1 LIILYNL
8 IEDIL
13 DTSDNIEETNDPA
26 FGSSP
31 TIVDESQNNFLS
43 EVEENKE
50 KSTLKNSY
58 KVLARKYRPQNFEDL
73 MGQEIMVQTLK
84 NAFKTNRIA
93 HAYILTGV
101 RGIGKTTTARL
112 LARSLNYETET
123 INEPNIEMSELGRH
137 CLEIMES
144 RHIDVIE
151 MDAASRTGIADIRE
165 IIDSV
170 NYSPSS
176 ARYKIYIIDEV
187 HMLSKAAFN
196 GLLKTLEEPPSHV
209 KFIFATT
216 EVQKI
221 PLTILSRC
229 QRFDLKRFDHDM
241 IKSLL
246 NNVCEKEMVS
256 VEDPIIDLIAK
267 ASGGSARDSL
277 SLLDQAMALSNDG
290 NISEEKIRQML
301 GLSDQSRIIDLYEF
315 ISNAEVEKAL
325 LEAKNQADIGI
336 DPVNLI
342 ESLGDL
348 IHELTRLKV
357 TESNDD
363 NLSLGPEGLNR
374 IKALKDKTTVKHLS
388 RYWQMILKASS
399 EIKNFSNPLAALEMA
414 IIRMAYISDLP
425 TPDEIIKKIEGND
438 LKLTEKKSPNSELK
452 NSVKAIPTVSVKS
465 VQQEKIIE
473 ETSDTDPKSFEDIIE
488 LVRLKKNI
496 RLQYDLENNVSL
508 VSFEKG
514 KIELNILNSD
524 EKILFTLSSK
534 LQEWTK
540 EKWLVVSSSS
550 EGQKTIKEVRDDDE
564 FETRSLIKEHPI
576 YTKASMEFDNVDI
589 ISIEEVSKLSLVN
602 DKINDKDDKVENK

>member
-1 LIILYNL
+1 M
-8 IEDIL
+8 
-13 DTSDNIEETNDPA
+13 DTSDNMEETNDSVL
-26 FGSSP
+26 GSSP
-31 TIVDESQNNFLS
+31 TMVDESQNNFLS
-43 EVEENKE
+43 EVEENSE
-50 KSTLKNSY
+50 KSSSKNSY

-123 INEPNIEMSELGRH
+123 INEPNIEMSGLGKH
-137 CLEIMES
+137 CQEIMES

-196 GLLKTLEEPPSHV
+196 GLLKTLEEPPPHV

-241 IKSLL
+241 IKSLI

-256 VEDPIIDLIAK
+256 IEDQIIDLIAK

-277 SLLDQAMALSNDG
+277 SLLDQAIALSNDG

-301 GLSDQSRIIDLYEF
+301 GLSDQNRIIDLYEF

-325 LEAKNQADIGI
+325 LEAKDQADTGI

-374 IKALKDKTTVKHLS
+374 IKSLKDKTTVKHLS

-425 TPDEIIKKIEGND
+425 TPDEIIKKIEGNSAE
-438 LKLTEKKSPNSELK
+438 LSEKKSPNSELN
-452 NSVKAIPTVSVKS
+452 NSAKSIPTVSVKS

-473 ETSDTDPKSFEDIIE
+473 ESSDADPKSFEDIIE
-488 LVRLKKNI
+488 LVRLNKNI

-524 EKILFTLSSK
+524 EKILFTLSNK

-589 ISIEEVSKLSLVN
+589 ISIEEVPKLSLVD
-602 DKINDKDDKVENK
+602 DKINDIDDKVEDK

>member
-1 LIILYNL
+1 
-8 IEDIL
+8 L
-13 DTSDNIEETNDPA
+13 DTSDNIEETNDTVLD
-26 FGSSP
+26 SSP
-31 TIVDESQNNFLS
+31 TMTDENQDNFLS

-50 KSTLKNSY
+50 KSSYKNSY

-123 INEPNIEMSELGRH
+123 INEPNIDMLELGKH

-196 GLLKTLEEPPSHV
+196 GLLKTLEEPPPHV

-241 IKSLL
+241 IKLL
-246 NNVCEKEMVS
+246 INKVCEKEMVS
-256 VEDPIIDLIAK
+256 IEDPIIDLIAK

-277 SLLDQAMALSNDG
+277 SLLDQAMALSNDDY
-290 NISEEKIRQML
+290 ISEEKIRQML

-315 ISNAEVEKAL
+315 ISNTEIEKAL
-325 LEAKNQADIGI
+325 LEVKDQVDIGI

-357 TESNDD
+357 TDSKDD
-363 NLSLGPEGLNR
+363 NLSLGPEGFNR
-374 IKALKDKTTVKHLS
+374 IKLLKDKTSVKHLS

-399 EIKNFSNPLAALEMA
+399 EIKNFSKPLAALEMA
-414 IIRMAYISDLP
+414 IIRMSYISDLP
-425 TPDEIIKKIEGND
+425 TPDEIIKKIEEGNAESS
-438 LKLTEKKSPNSELK
+438 EKKSPNSEIN
-452 NSVKAIPTVSVKS
+452 NSIKIIPTVSVKP

-473 ETSDTDPKSFEDIIE
+473 ENNQVDPKSFEDIIE
-488 LVRLKKNI
+488 LVRLNKNI

-514 KIELNILNSD
+514 KIELNILNND
-524 EKILFTLSSK
+524 EKILFTLSNK
-534 LQEWTK
+534 LQEWTN
-540 EKWLVVSSSS
+540 EKWLIVSSSAK
-550 EGQKTIKEVRDDDE
+550 GQKTIKEVRDDDK
-564 FETRSLIKEHPI
+564 FELQSLIKEHPI
-576 YTKASMEFDNVDI
+576 YTKAKMEFDTVDI
-589 ISIEEVSKLSLVN
+589 TSIEEVPKLSLVSNENN
-602 DKINDKDDKVENK
+602 DKEDKVEDK

>member
-1 LIILYNL
+1 M
-8 IEDIL
+8 
-13 DTSDNIEETNDPA
+13 DTSDNMDKTNDLPLD
-26 FGSSP
+26 SSP
-31 TIVDESQNNFLS
+31 TMVDENQNNFFS
-43 EVEENKE
+43 EVEENRE
-50 KSTLKNSY
+50 KSFFKNSY

-123 INEPNIEMSELGRH
+123 VNEPNIDMPEIGKH
-137 CLEIMES
+137 CQEIMES

-241 IKSLL
+241 IKLL
-246 NNVCEKEMVS
+246 INNVCEKEMIS
-256 VEDPIIDLIAK
+256 IEDPIIDLIAK

>member
-1 LIILYNL
+1 MV
-8 IEDIL
+8 
-13 DTSDNIEETNDPA
+13 TSDNIEETND
-26 FGSSP
+26 SSMDTTP
-31 TIVDESQNNFLS
+31 TMSDENQDDFLS
-43 EVEENKE
+43 ETKKGDE
-50 KSTLKNSY
+50 KSSFKNSY

-112 LARSLNYETET
+112 LARSLNYETDL
-123 INEPNIEMSELGRH
+123 INEPNIEMSEIGKH
-137 CLEIMES
+137 CEEIMES

-196 GLLKTLEEPPSHV
+196 GLLKTLEEPPAHV

-229 QRFDLKRFDHDM
+229 QRFDLRRFDNDM
-241 IKSLL
+241 IRSLI
-246 NNVCEKEMVS
+246 NKVCEKEMVS
-256 VEDPIIDLIAK
+256 IDDPIIDLIAR

-277 SLLDQAMALSNDG
+277 SLLDQAMALSTDG

-301 GLSDQSRIIDLYEF
+301 GMSDQSRVIDLYEY
-315 ISNAEVEKAL
+315 ISTTEIEKAL
-325 LEAKNQADIGI
+325 FEVKDQVDIGT

-357 TESNDD
+357 TNSEDD
-363 NLSLGPEGLNR
+363 NLSLGPDGFKR
-374 IKALKDKTTVKHLS
+374 IKALKEKVSVKHLS

-399 EIKNFSNPLAALEMA
+399 EIKNFSKPLSALEMA
-414 IIRMAYISDLP
+414 IIRMSYISDLP
-425 TPDEIIKKIEGND
+425 TPDEIIKKIEEDN
-438 LKLTEKKSPNSELK
+438 LSLTEKKIPNSEIAHSSSNL
-452 NSVKAIPTVSVKS
+452 STKS
-465 VQQEKIIE
+465 IKHIRQEKIEE
-473 ETSDTDPKSFEDIIE
+473 ETNDANPQSFEDIIE
-488 LVRLKKNI
+488 LARLKKNI

-514 KIELNILNSD
+514 KIELNVLDNN
-524 EKILFTLSSK
+524 EKILSTLSNK
-534 LQEWTK
+534 LQEWTSQ
-540 EKWLVVSSSS
+540 KWIVINSSSQ
-550 EGQKTIKEVRDDDE
+550 GQKTIKEKRDDSE
-564 FETRSLIKEHPI
+564 LELQSLIKEHPI
-576 YTKASMEFDNVDI
+576 YKKAEMEFDKVEI
-589 ISIEEVSKLSLVN
+589 TSIEEVKKLSIVSDKNN
-602 DKINDKDDKVENK
+602 DKVKDK

>member
-1 LIILYNL
+1 M
-8 IEDIL
+8 

-438 LKLTEKKSPNSELK
+438 VKLTEKKSPNSELK

>member
-1 LIILYNL
+1 M
-8 IEDIL
+8 
-13 DTSDNIEETNDPA
+13 DTSDNIGENNDSVLE
-26 FGSSP
+26 SSP
-31 TIVDESQNNFLS
+31 TMADENQNNFLS
-43 EVEENKE
+43 EVEENSE
-50 KSTLKNSY
+50 KYSSKNSY
-58 KVLARKYRPQNFEDL
+58 KVLARKYRPQNFKDL
-73 MGQEIMVQTLK
+73 MGQEIMVQTLE

-123 INEPNIEMSELGRH
+123 INEPNIDMPELGRH

-241 IKSLL
+241 IRLL
-246 NNVCEKEMVS
+246 INKVCEKEMVS
-256 VEDPIIDLIAK
+256 IEGPIIDLIAK

-277 SLLDQAMALSNDG
+277 SLLDQAIALSNDD

-315 ISNAEVEKAL
+315 ISNTEIEKAL
-325 LEAKNQADIGI
+325 LEVKDQVDIGI

-357 TESNDD
+357 TDSKDD
-363 NLSLGPEGLNR
+363 NLSLGPDGFNR
-374 IKALKDKTTVKHLS
+374 IKLLKDKTNVKNLS

-399 EIKNFSNPLAALEMA
+399 EIKNFSKPLAALEMA
-414 IIRMAYISDLP
+414 IIRMSYISDLP
-425 TPDEIIKKIEGND
+425 TPDEIIKKIEEGNAESS
-438 LKLTEKKSPNSELK
+438 EKKSPNSEIN
-452 NSVKAIPTVSVKS
+452 NSIKIIPTVSVKP

-473 ETSDTDPKSFEDIIE
+473 ENNETDPKSFEDIIE
-488 LVRLKKNI
+488 LVRLNKNI

-514 KIELNILNSD
+514 KIELNILNND
-524 EKILFTLSSK
+524 EKILFTLSNK
-534 LQEWTK
+534 LQEWTN
-540 EKWLVVSSSS
+540 EKWLIVSSSAQ
-550 EGQKTIKEVRDDDE
+550 GQKTIKEVRDDDK
-564 FETRSLIKEHPI
+564 FELQSLIKEHPI
-576 YTKASMEFDNVDI
+576 YTKAKMEFDTVDI
-589 ISIEEVSKLSLVN
+589 TSIEEVPKLSLVSNENN
-602 DKINDKDDKVENK
+602 DKEDKVEDK

>member
-1 LIILYNL
+1 M
-8 IEDIL
+8 
-13 DTSDNIEETNDPA
+13 DTSDNIEETNDTVLD
-26 FGSSP
+26 SSP
-31 TIVDESQNNFLS
+31 TMADENQDNFLS

-50 KSTLKNSY
+50 KSSSKNSY

-112 LARSLNYETET
+112 LARSLNYETEA
-123 INEPNIEMSELGRH
+123 INKPNIDMSELGKH

-241 IKSLL
+241 IKLL
-246 NNVCEKEMVS
+246 INKVCKKEMVS
-256 VEDPIIDLIAK
+256 IEDPIIDLIAK

-315 ISNAEVEKAL
+315 ISNTEIEKAL
-325 LEAKNQADIGI
+325 LEVKDQVDIGI

-357 TESNDD
+357 TDSNDD
-363 NLSLGPEGLNR
+363 NLSLGPEGFSR
-374 IKALKDKTTVKHLS
+374 IKSLKDKISVKHLS

-399 EIKNFSNPLAALEMA
+399 EIKNFSKSLAALEMA
-414 IIRMAYISDLP
+414 IIRMSYISDLP
-425 TPDEIIKKIEGND
+425 TPDEIIKKIEEN
-438 LKLTEKKSPNSELK
+438 KTESSEKKSPNSETNNNIK
-452 NSVKAIPTVSVKS
+452 VVSTVSVKP

-473 ETSDTDPKSFEDIIE
+473 ENSEFDPKGFEDIIE
-488 LVRLKKNI
+488 LVRLNKNI

-514 KIELNILNSD
+514 KIELNILNND
-524 EKILFTLSSK
+524 EKILFTLSNK
-534 LQEWTK
+534 LQEWTN
-540 EKWLVVSSSS
+540 EKWLIVSSSAQ
-550 EGQKTIKEVRDDDE
+550 GQKTIQELRDDDK
-564 FETRSLIKEHPI
+564 FELQSLIKEHPI
-576 YTKASMEFDNVDI
+576 YKKTIMEFDIVDI
-589 ISIEEVSKLSLVN
+589 TSIEEVPKLSLVSN
-602 DKINDKDDKVENK
+602 ENNDKDDKVEDE

>member
-1 LIILYNL
+1 M
-8 IEDIL
+8 
-13 DTSDNIEETNDPA
+13 DTSDNMDKTNDLPLD
-26 FGSSP
+26 SSP
-31 TIVDESQNNFLS
+31 TMVDENQNNFFS
-43 EVEENKE
+43 EVEENRE
-50 KSTLKNSY
+50 KSFFKNSY

-123 INEPNIEMSELGRH
+123 VNEPNIDMPEIGKH
-137 CLEIMES
+137 CQEIMES

-196 GLLKTLEEPPSHV
+196 GLLKTLEEPPTHV

-241 IKSLL
+241 IKLL
-246 NNVCEKEMVS
+246 INNVCEKEMIS
-256 VEDPIIDLIAK
+256 IEDPIIDLIAK

-315 ISNAEVEKAL
+315 ISNTEVEKAL
-325 LEAKNQADIGI
+325 TEAKDQVDIGI

-357 TESNDD
+357 TDSNDD
-363 NLSLGPEGLNR
+363 NLSLGPEGFDR
-374 IKALKDKTTVKHLS
+374 IRSLKDKTSVKYLS

-399 EIKNFSNPLAALEMA
+399 EIKNFSKPLAALEMA

-425 TPDEIIKKIEGND
+425 TPDEIIKKIEGDNV
-438 LKLTEKKSPNSELK
+438 KPSEKKTSNSELN
-452 NSVKAIPTVSVKS
+452 NSIKAIPAASVKP

-473 ETSDTDPKSFEDIIE
+473 ESSYADPKSFKDIIE
-488 LVRLKKNI
+488 LIRLNKNI

-508 VSFEKG
+508 VSFERG
-514 KIELNILNSD
+514 KIELNILNND
-524 EKILFTLSSK
+524 EKILSTLSNK
-534 LQEWTK
+534 LQELTH
-540 EKWLVVSSSS
+540 EKWSIVSSLS
-550 EGQKTIKEVRDDDE
+550 EGQKTIKEARDDDE
-564 FETRSLIKEHPI
+564 FEVRSLIKEHPI
-576 YTKASMEFDNVDI
+576 YKEALNEFDNVDI
-589 ISIEEVSKLSLVN
+589 ISIEEVPKLSLVGNEN
-602 DKINDKDDKVENK
+602 DDKDDRVENK

>member
-1 LIILYNL
+1 M
-8 IEDIL
+8 
-13 DTSDNIEETNDPA
+13 DTSDNIEETNNTVLD
-26 FGSSP
+26 SSP
-31 TIVDESQNNFLS
+31 TMTDENQDNFLS

-50 KSTLKNSY
+50 KSSSKNSY

-123 INEPNIEMSELGRH
+123 INEPNIDMLELGKH

-241 IKSLL
+241 IKLL
-246 NNVCEKEMVS
+246 INKVCEKEMVS
-256 VEDPIIDLIAK
+256 IEDPIIDLIAK

-315 ISNAEVEKAL
+315 ISNTEIEKAL
-325 LEAKNQADIGI
+325 LEVKDQVDIGI

-357 TESNDD
+357 TDSNDD
-363 NLSLGPEGLNR
+363 NLSLGPEGFSR
-374 IKALKDKTTVKHLS
+374 IKSLKDKISVKHLS

-399 EIKNFSNPLAALEMA
+399 EIKNFSKSLAALEMA
-414 IIRMAYISDLP
+414 IIRMSYISDLP
-425 TPDEIIKKIEGND
+425 TPDEIIKKIEEN
-438 LKLTEKKSPNSELK
+438 KTESSEKKSPNSETNNNIK
-452 NSVKAIPTVSVKS
+452 VVPTVSVKP

-473 ETSDTDPKSFEDIIE
+473 ENSEFDPKGFEDIIE
-488 LVRLKKNI
+488 LVRLNKNI

-514 KIELNILNSD
+514 KIELNILNND
-524 EKILFTLSSK
+524 EKILFTLSNK
-534 LQEWTK
+534 LQEWTN
-540 EKWLVVSSSS
+540 EKWLIVSSSAQ
-550 EGQKTIKEVRDDDE
+550 GQKTIQELRDDDK
-564 FETRSLIKEHPI
+564 FELQSLIKEHPI
-576 YTKASMEFDNVDI
+576 YKKTIMEFDIVDI
-589 ISIEEVSKLSLVN
+589 TSIEEVPKLSLVSN
-602 DKINDKDDKVENK
+602 ENNDKDDKVEDE

>member
-1 LIILYNL
+1 M
-8 IEDIL
+8 
-13 DTSDNIEETNDPA
+13 DTSDNIEETNDSA
-26 FGSSP
+26 LDSSP
-31 TIVDESQNNFLS
+31 TMVDENQDNFLS

-50 KSTLKNSY
+50 KSSSKNSY

-123 INEPNIEMSELGRH
+123 INEPNIDMLELGKH

-151 MDAASRTGIADIRE
+151 MDAASRTGISDIRE

-196 GLLKTLEEPPSHV
+196 GLLKTLEEPPPHV

-241 IKSLL
+241 IKLL
-246 NNVCEKEMVS
+246 ISKVCEKEMVS
-256 VEDPIIDLIAK
+256 IEDSIIDLIAK

-277 SLLDQAMALSNDG
+277 SLLDQAMALSSDG

-315 ISNAEVEKAL
+315 ISNTEIEKAL
-325 LEAKNQADIGI
+325 LEVKDQVDIGT

-357 TESNDD
+357 TDSNDD
-363 NLSLGPEGLNR
+363 NLSLGPDGFSR
-374 IKALKDKTTVKHLS
+374 IKSLKDKISVKHLS

-399 EIKNFSNPLAALEMA
+399 EIKNFSKPLAALEMA
-414 IIRMAYISDLP
+414 IIRMSYISDLP
-425 TPDEIIKKIEGND
+425 TPDEIIKKIEGNKTE
-438 LKLTEKKSPNSELK
+438 LSEKKSPNSEL
-452 NSVKAIPTVSVKS
+452 NSTNSEANSTMKVVPAVSVKP
-465 VQQEKIIE
+465 VQQEKMIE
-473 ETSDTDPKSFEDIIE
+473 ENREFNPKSFEDIIE
-488 LVRLKKNI
+488 LVRLNKNI

-514 KIELNILNSD
+514 KIELNILNND
-524 EKILFTLSSK
+524 EKILFTLSNK
-534 LQEWTK
+534 LQEWTN
-540 EKWLVVSSSS
+540 EKWLIVSSSAQ
-550 EGQKTIKEVRDDDE
+550 GQKTIKEVRDDDK
-564 FETRSLIKEHPI
+564 FELQSLIKEHPI
-576 YTKASMEFDNVDI
+576 YKKAIMEFDIVDI
-589 ISIEEVSKLSLVN
+589 TSIEEVPKLSLVSN
-602 DKINDKDDKVENK
+602 ENNYKDDKVEDK

>member
-1 LIILYNL
+1 MN
-8 IEDIL
+8 
-13 DTSDNIEETNDPA
+13 TSDNIEETKDLDLD
-26 FGSSP
+26 SSP
-31 TIVDESQNNFLS
+31 TMVDENQDNFLS

-50 KSTLKNSY
+50 KSSHKNSY

-137 CLEIMES
+137 CMEIMES

-196 GLLKTLEEPPSHV
+196 GLLKTLEEPPPHV

-241 IKSLL
+241 IKSLI
-246 NNVCEKEMVS
+246 NKVCEKEMVS
-256 VEDPIIDLIAK
+256 IEDSIIDLIAK

-277 SLLDQAMALSNDG
+277 SLLDQALALSNDD

-315 ISNAEVEKAL
+315 ISNTEVERAL
-325 LEAKNQADIGI
+325 LEVKNQVDIGI
-336 DPVNLI
+336 DPINLI

-357 TESNDD
+357 TDSNDD
-363 NLSLGPEGLNR
+363 NLSLGPEGFNR
-374 IKALKDKTTVKHLS
+374 IKSLKDKISVKHLS

-399 EIKNFSNPLAALEMA
+399 ETKNFSKPLAALEMA
-414 IIRMAYISDLP
+414 IIRMSYISDLP
-425 TPDEIIKKIEGND
+425 TPDEIIKKIEGN
-438 LKLTEKKSPNSELK
+438 KTESSEKKSLNSEVNNIIK
-452 NSVKAIPTVSVKS
+452 VAPTVSVKP
-465 VQQEKIIE
+465 VQQEKIIQE
-473 ETSDTDPKSFEDIIE
+473 NSEIDPKSFEDIIE
-488 LVRLKKNI
+488 FVKLNKNI

-514 KIELNILNSD
+514 KIELNILNND
-524 EKILFTLSSK
+524 EKILFTLSNK
-534 LQEWTK
+534 LQEWTN
-540 EKWLVVSSSS
+540 EKWLIVSSS
-550 EGQKTIKEVRDDDE
+550 EQGQKTIKEVRDDDK
-564 FETRSLIKEHPI
+564 FELQLLIKEHPI
-576 YTKASMEFDNVDI
+576 YKKATMEFDTVDI
-589 ISIEEVSKLSLVN
+589 TSIEEVPKLSLVSNENN
-602 DKINDKDDKVENK
+602 DRDDKVEDK

>member
-1 LIILYNL
+1 M
-8 IEDIL
+8 

-73 MGQEIMVQTLK
+73 MGQEIMVQTLR

-602 DKINDKDDKVENK
+602 DKINDIDDKVEDK

>member
-1 LIILYNL
+1 L
-8 IEDIL
+8 E
-13 DTSDNIEETNDPA
+13 TSDNIEETNDTVLD
-26 FGSSP
+26 SSQ
-31 TIVDESQNNFLS
+31 TMADENQDNLLS
-43 EVEENKE
+43 EVEENNE
-50 KSTLKNSY
+50 KSSKNSY

-84 NAFKTNRIA
+84 NAFKINRIA

-123 INEPNIEMSELGRH
+123 INEPNIDMLELGKH

-196 GLLKTLEEPPSHV
+196 GLLKTLEEPPPHV

-241 IKSLL
+241 IKLL
-246 NNVCEKEMVS
+246 INKVCEKEMVS
-256 VEDPIIDLIAK
+256 IEDPIIDLIAK

-315 ISNAEVEKAL
+315 ISNTEIEKAL
-325 LEAKNQADIGI
+325 LEVKDQVDIGI
-336 DPVNLI
+336 DPVILI

-357 TESNDD
+357 TDSNDD
-363 NLSLGPEGLNR
+363 NLSLGPEGFSR
-374 IKALKDKTTVKHLS
+374 IKSLKDKISVKHLS

-399 EIKNFSNPLAALEMA
+399 EIKNFSKPLAALEMA
-414 IIRMAYISDLP
+414 IIRMSYISDLP
-425 TPDEIIKKIEGND
+425 TPDEIIKKIEGNKTE
-438 LKLTEKKSPNSELK
+438 LSEKKSPNSEANNTIK
-452 NSVKAIPTVSVKS
+452 VVPTVSVKP

-473 ETSDTDPKSFEDIIE
+473 ENSEFDTKSFEDIIE
-488 LVRLKKNI
+488 LVRLNKNI

-514 KIELNILNSD
+514 KIELNILNND
-524 EKILFTLSSK
+524 EKILFTLSNK
-534 LQEWTK
+534 LQEWTN
-540 EKWLVVSSSS
+540 EKWLIVNSSAQ
-550 EGQKTIKEVRDDDE
+550 GQKTIKEVRDDDK
-564 FETRSLIKEHPI
+564 FELQSLIKEHPI
-576 YTKASMEFDNVDI
+576 YKKAIMEFDIVNI
-589 ISIEEVSKLSLVN
+589 TSIEEVPKLSLVSN
-602 DKINDKDDKVENK
+602 ENNDKDDKIEDK

>member
-1 LIILYNL
+1 
-8 IEDIL
+8 L
-13 DTSDNIEETNDPA
+13 DTSDNIEETNDTVLD
-26 FGSSP
+26 SSP
-31 TIVDESQNNFLS
+31 TMTDENQDNFLS
-43 EVEENKE
+43 EAEENKE
-50 KSTLKNSY
+50 KSSYKNSY

-123 INEPNIEMSELGRH
+123 INEPNIDMLELGKH

-196 GLLKTLEEPPSHV
+196 GLLKTLEEPPPHV

-241 IKSLL
+241 IKLL
-246 NNVCEKEMVS
+246 INKVCEKEMVS
-256 VEDPIIDLIAK
+256 IEDPIIDLIAK

-277 SLLDQAMALSNDG
+277 SLLDQAMALSNDDY
-290 NISEEKIRQML
+290 ISEEKIRQML

-315 ISNAEVEKAL
+315 ISNTEIEKAL
-325 LEAKNQADIGI
+325 LEVKDQVDIGI

-357 TESNDD
+357 TDSKDD
-363 NLSLGPEGLNR
+363 NLSLGPEGFNR
-374 IKALKDKTTVKHLS
+374 IKLLKDKTSVKHLS

-399 EIKNFSNPLAALEMA
+399 EIKNFSKPLAALEMA
-414 IIRMAYISDLP
+414 IIRMSYISDLP
-425 TPDEIIKKIEGND
+425 TPDEIIKKIEEGNAESS
-438 LKLTEKKSPNSELK
+438 EKKSPNSEIN
-452 NSVKAIPTVSVKS
+452 NSIKIIPTVSVKP

-473 ETSDTDPKSFEDIIE
+473 ENNQVDPKSFEDIIE
-488 LVRLKKNI
+488 LVRLNKNI

-514 KIELNILNSD
+514 KIELNILNND
-524 EKILFTLSSK
+524 EKILFTLSNK
-534 LQEWTK
+534 LQELTN
-540 EKWLVVSSSS
+540 EKWLIVSSSAK
-550 EGQKTIKEVRDDDE
+550 GQKTIKEVRDDDK
-564 FETRSLIKEHPI
+564 FELQSLIKEHPI
-576 YTKASMEFDNVDI
+576 YTKAKMEFDTVDI
-589 ISIEEVSKLSLVN
+589 TSIEEVPKLSLVSNENN
-602 DKINDKDDKVENK
+602 DKEDKVEDK

>member
-1 LIILYNL
+1 
-8 IEDIL
+8 L
-13 DTSDNIEETNDPA
+13 DTSDNIEETNDTVLD
-26 FGSSP
+26 SSP
-31 TIVDESQNNFLS
+31 TMADENQDNFLS

-50 KSTLKNSY
+50 KSSSKNSY

-112 LARSLNYETET
+112 LARSLNYETEA
-123 INEPNIEMSELGRH
+123 INKPNIDMSELGKH

-241 IKSLL
+241 IKLL
-246 NNVCEKEMVS
+246 INKVCKKEMVS
-256 VEDPIIDLIAK
+256 IEDPIIDLIAK

-315 ISNAEVEKAL
+315 ISNTEIEKAL
-325 LEAKNQADIGI
+325 LEVKDQVDIGI

-357 TESNDD
+357 TDSNDD
-363 NLSLGPEGLNR
+363 NLSLGPEGFSR
-374 IKALKDKTTVKHLS
+374 IKSLKDKISVKHLS

-399 EIKNFSNPLAALEMA
+399 EIKNFSKPLAALEMA
-414 IIRMAYISDLP
+414 IIRMSYISDLP
-425 TPDEIIKKIEGND
+425 TPDEIIKKIEENKTE
-438 LKLTEKKSPNSELK
+438 LSEKKSPNSETNNNIK
-452 NSVKAIPTVSVKS
+452 VVPTVSVKP

-473 ETSDTDPKSFEDIIE
+473 ENSEFDPKGFEDIIE
-488 LVRLKKNI
+488 LVRLNKNI

-514 KIELNILNSD
+514 KIELNILNND
-524 EKILFTLSSK
+524 EKILFNLSNK
-534 LQEWTK
+534 LQEWTN
-540 EKWLVVSSSS
+540 EKWLIVSSSAQ
-550 EGQKTIKEVRDDDE
+550 GQKTIKEVRDDDK
-564 FETRSLIKEHPI
+564 FELHSLIKEHPI
-576 YTKASMEFDNVDI
+576 YTKAIIEFDTVDI
-589 ISIEEVSKLSLVN
+589 TSIEEVPKLSLVSNENN
-602 DKINDKDDKVENK
+602 DQDDKVEDK

>member
-1 LIILYNL
+1 M
-8 IEDIL
+8 

-438 LKLTEKKSPNSELK
+438 VKLTEKKSPNSELK

-488 LVRLKKNI
+488 LVRLNKNI

>member
-1 LIILYNL
+1 M
-8 IEDIL
+8 
-13 DTSDNIEETNDPA
+13 DTSDNIEETNDSVLD
-26 FGSSP
+26 SSP
-31 TIVDESQNNFLS
+31 TMADENQDNFLS

-50 KSTLKNSY
+50 KSSSKNSY

-112 LARSLNYETET
+112 LARSLNYETEA
-123 INEPNIEMSELGRH
+123 INEPNIDMSELGKH

-241 IKSLL
+241 IKLL
-246 NNVCEKEMVS
+246 INKVCKKEMVS
-256 VEDPIIDLIAK
+256 IEDPIIDLIAK

-315 ISNAEVEKAL
+315 ISNTEIEKAL
-325 LEAKNQADIGI
+325 LEVKDQVDIGI

-357 TESNDD
+357 TDSNDD
-363 NLSLGPEGLNR
+363 NLSLGPEGFSR
-374 IKALKDKTTVKHLS
+374 IKSLKDKISVKHLS

-399 EIKNFSNPLAALEMA
+399 EIKNFSKSLAALEMA
-414 IIRMAYISDLP
+414 IIRMSYISDLP
-425 TPDEIIKKIEGND
+425 TPDEIIKKIEENKTE
-438 LKLTEKKSPNSELK
+438 LSEKKSPNSETNNNIK
-452 NSVKAIPTVSVKS
+452 VVPTVSVKP

-473 ETSDTDPKSFEDIIE
+473 ENSEFDPKGFEDIIE
-488 LVRLKKNI
+488 LVRLNKNI

-514 KIELNILNSD
+514 KIELNILNND
-524 EKILFTLSSK
+524 EKILFNLSNK
-534 LQEWTK
+534 LQEWTN
-540 EKWLVVSSSS
+540 EKWLIVSSSAQ
-550 EGQKTIKEVRDDDE
+550 GQKTIQELRDDDK
-564 FETRSLIKEHPI
+564 FELQSLIKEHPI
-576 YTKASMEFDNVDI
+576 YKKTIMEFDIVDI
-589 ISIEEVSKLSLVN
+589 TSIEEVPKLSLVSN
-602 DKINDKDDKVENK
+602 ENNDKDDKVEDE

>member
-1 LIILYNL
+1 M
-8 IEDIL
+8 DK
-13 DTSDNIEETNDPA
+13 TNDLPLD
-26 FGSSP
+26 SSP
-31 TIVDESQNNFLS
+31 TMVDENQNNFFS
-43 EVEENKE
+43 EVEENRE
-50 KSTLKNSY
+50 KSFFKNSY

-123 INEPNIEMSELGRH
+123 VNEPNIDMPEIGKH
-137 CLEIMES
+137 CQEIMES

-196 GLLKTLEEPPSHV
+196 GLLKTLEEPPTHV

-241 IKSLL
+241 IKLL
-246 NNVCEKEMVS
+246 INNVCEKEMIS
-256 VEDPIIDLIAK
+256 IEDPIIDLIAK

-315 ISNAEVEKAL
+315 ISNTEVEKAL
-325 LEAKNQADIGI
+325 TEAKDQVDIGI

-357 TESNDD
+357 TDSNDD
-363 NLSLGPEGLNR
+363 NLSLGPEGFDR
-374 IKALKDKTTVKHLS
+374 IRSLKDKTSVKYLS

-399 EIKNFSNPLAALEMA
+399 EIKNFSKPLAALEMA

-425 TPDEIIKKIEGND
+425 TPDEIIKKIEGDNV
-438 LKLTEKKSPNSELK
+438 KPSEKKTSNSELN
-452 NSVKAIPTVSVKS
+452 NSIKAIPAVSVKP

-473 ETSDTDPKSFEDIIE
+473 ESSYADPKSFKDIIE
-488 LVRLKKNI
+488 LIRLNKNI

-508 VSFEKG
+508 VSFERG
-514 KIELNILNSD
+514 KIELNILNND
-524 EKILFTLSSK
+524 EKILSTLSNK
-534 LQEWTK
+534 LQELTH
-540 EKWLVVSSSS
+540 EKWSIVSSLS
-550 EGQKTIKEVRDDDE
+550 EGQKTIKEARDDDE
-564 FETRSLIKEHPI
+564 FEVRSLIKEHPI
-576 YTKASMEFDNVDI
+576 YKEALNEFDNVDI
-589 ISIEEVSKLSLVN
+589 ISIEEVPKLSLVGNEN
-602 DKINDKDDKVENK
+602 DDKDDRVENK

>member
-1 LIILYNL
+1 M
-8 IEDIL
+8 
-13 DTSDNIEETNDPA
+13 DTSDNIEETNDSVLD
-26 FGSSP
+26 SSP
-31 TIVDESQNNFLS
+31 TMADENQDNFLS

-50 KSTLKNSY
+50 KSSSKNSY

-112 LARSLNYETET
+112 LARSLNYETEA
-123 INEPNIEMSELGRH
+123 INEPNIDMSELGKH

-241 IKSLL
+241 IKLL
-246 NNVCEKEMVS
+246 INKVCKKEMVS
-256 VEDPIIDLIAK
+256 IEDPIIDLIAK

-315 ISNAEVEKAL
+315 ISNTEIEKAL
-325 LEAKNQADIGI
+325 LEVKDQVDIGI

-357 TESNDD
+357 TDSNDD
-363 NLSLGPEGLNR
+363 NLSLGPEGFSR
-374 IKALKDKTTVKHLS
+374 IKSLKDKISVKHLS

-399 EIKNFSNPLAALEMA
+399 EIKNFSKSLAALEMA
-414 IIRMAYISDLP
+414 IIRMSYISDLP
-425 TPDEIIKKIEGND
+425 TPDEIIKKIEEN
-438 LKLTEKKSPNSELK
+438 KTESSEKKSPNSETNNNIK
-452 NSVKAIPTVSVKS
+452 VVPTVSVKP

-473 ETSDTDPKSFEDIIE
+473 ENSEFDPKGFEDIIE
-488 LVRLKKNI
+488 LVRLNKNI

-514 KIELNILNSD
+514 KIELNILNND
-524 EKILFTLSSK
+524 EKILFTLSNK
-534 LQEWTK
+534 LQEWTN
-540 EKWLVVSSSS
+540 EKWLIVSSSAQ
-550 EGQKTIKEVRDDDE
+550 GQKTIQEVRDDDK
-564 FETRSLIKEHPI
+564 FELQSLIKEHPI
-576 YTKASMEFDNVDI
+576 YKKTIMEFDIVDI
-589 ISIEEVSKLSLVN
+589 TSIEEVPKLSLVSN
-602 DKINDKDDKVENK
+602 ENNDKDDKVEDE

>member
-1 LIILYNL
+1 M
-8 IEDIL
+8 
-13 DTSDNIEETNDPA
+13 DTSDNIEETNDSVLD
-26 FGSSP
+26 SSP
-31 TIVDESQNNFLS
+31 TMVDENQDNFLS

-50 KSTLKNSY
+50 KSSSKNSY

-123 INEPNIEMSELGRH
+123 INEPDIDMLELGKH

-196 GLLKTLEEPPSHV
+196 GLLKTLEEPPPHV

-229 QRFDLKRFDHDM
+229 QRFDLKRFDKDM
-241 IKSLL
+241 IKLL
-246 NNVCEKEMVS
+246 INKVCEKEMVS

-277 SLLDQAMALSNDG
+277 SLLDQAMALSNDD

-315 ISNAEVEKAL
+315 ISNTEIEKAL
-325 LEAKNQADIGI
+325 LEVKNQVDIGI

-357 TESNDD
+357 TDSKDD
-363 NLSLGPEGLNR
+363 NLSLGPDGFNR
-374 IKALKDKTTVKHLS
+374 IKLLKDKISVKHLS

-399 EIKNFSNPLAALEMA
+399 EIKNFSKPLAALEMA
-414 IIRMAYISDLP
+414 IIRMSYISDLP
-425 TPDEIIKKIEGND
+425 TPDEIIKKIEGN
-438 LKLTEKKSPNSELK
+438 KTESSEKKSHNSDPN
-452 NSVKAIPTVSVKS
+452 NSIKVVPTVSVKS

-473 ETSDTDPKSFEDIIE
+473 ENREVDPKSFEDIIE
-488 LVRLKKNI
+488 LVRLNKNI

-508 VSFEKG
+508 VSFTKG
-514 KIELNILNSD
+514 KIELNILNND
-524 EKILFTLSSK
+524 EEILFTLSNK
-534 LQEWTK
+534 LQEWTN
-540 EKWLVVSSSS
+540 EKWLIVSSSIQ
-550 EGQKTIKEVRDDDE
+550 GQKTIKEVRDDDK
-564 FETRSLIKEHPI
+564 FELQSLIKEHPI
-576 YTKASMEFDNVDI
+576 YTKAIMEFDTVDI
-589 ISIEEVSKLSLVN
+589 TSIEEVPKLSLVSN
-602 DKINDKDDKVENK
+602 ENNDKVEDK

>member
-1 LIILYNL
+1 M
-8 IEDIL
+8 
-13 DTSDNIEETNDPA
+13 DTSDNIEETNDTVLD
-26 FGSSP
+26 SSP
-31 TIVDESQNNFLS
+31 TMADENQDNFLS

-50 KSTLKNSY
+50 KSSSKNSY

-112 LARSLNYETET
+112 LARSLNYETEA
-123 INEPNIEMSELGRH
+123 INEPNIDMSELGKH

-241 IKSLL
+241 IKLL
-246 NNVCEKEMVS
+246 INKVCKKEMVS
-256 VEDPIIDLIAK
+256 IEDPIIDLIAK

-315 ISNAEVEKAL
+315 ISNTEIEKAL
-325 LEAKNQADIGI
+325 LEVKDQVDIGI

-357 TESNDD
+357 TDSNDD
-363 NLSLGPEGLNR
+363 NLSLGPEGFSR
-374 IKALKDKTTVKHLS
+374 IKSLKDKISVKHLS

-399 EIKNFSNPLAALEMA
+399 EIKNFSKSLAALEMA
-414 IIRMAYISDLP
+414 IIRMSYISDLP
-425 TPDEIIKKIEGND
+425 TPDEIIKKIEEN
-438 LKLTEKKSPNSELK
+438 KTESSEKKSPNSETNNNIK
-452 NSVKAIPTVSVKS
+452 VVPTVSVKP

-473 ETSDTDPKSFEDIIE
+473 ENSEFDPKGFEDIIE
-488 LVRLKKNI
+488 LVRLNKNI

-514 KIELNILNSD
+514 KIELNILNND
-524 EKILFTLSSK
+524 EKILFTLSNK
-534 LQEWTK
+534 LQEWTN
-540 EKWLVVSSSS
+540 EKWLIVSSSAQ
-550 EGQKTIKEVRDDDE
+550 GQKTIQELRDDDK
-564 FETRSLIKEHPI
+564 FELQSLIKEHPI
-576 YTKASMEFDNVDI
+576 YKKTIMEFDIVDI
-589 ISIEEVSKLSLVN
+589 TSIEEVPKLSLVSN
-602 DKINDKDDKVENK
+602 ENNDKDDKVEDE

>member
-1 LIILYNL
+1 M
-8 IEDIL
+8 
-13 DTSDNIEETNDPA
+13 DTSDNIEETKDLDSDFSQTMA
-26 FGSSP
+26 
-31 TIVDESQNNFLS
+31 DENQDNFLY
-43 EVEENKE
+43 EAEENKE
-50 KSTLKNSY
+50 KPSSKNNY

-112 LARSLNYETET
+112 LARSLNYETEI
-123 INEPNIEMSELGRH
+123 INEPNIDMLEFGKH
-137 CLEIMES
+137 CREIMES

-196 GLLKTLEEPPSHV
+196 GLLKTLEEPPPHV

-241 IKSLL
+241 IKSLI
-246 NNVCEKEMVS
+246 NKVCEKEMVS
-256 VEDPIIDLIAK
+256 IEDPIIDLIAK

-277 SLLDQAMALSNDG
+277 SLLDQAMALSNDC

-315 ISNAEVEKAL
+315 ISNTEIEKAL
-325 LEAKNQADIGI
+325 LEVKNQVDIGI

-357 TESNDD
+357 TDSKDD
-363 NLSLGPEGLNR
+363 NLSLGPEGFNR
-374 IKALKDKTTVKHLS
+374 IRLLKDKISVKHLS

-399 EIKNFSNPLAALEMA
+399 EIKNFSKPLAALEMA
-414 IIRMAYISDLP
+414 IIRMSYISDLP
-425 TPDEIIKKIEGND
+425 TPDEIIKKIEGN
-438 LKLTEKKSPNSELK
+438 KTESSEKKSHNSDPN
-452 NSVKAIPTVSVKS
+452 NSIKVVPTVSVKP

-473 ETSDTDPKSFEDIIE
+473 ENREVDPKSFEDIIE
-488 LVRLKKNI
+488 LVRLNKNI

-508 VSFEKG
+508 VSFTKG
-514 KIELNILNSD
+514 KIELNILNND
-524 EKILFTLSSK
+524 EEILFTLSNK
-534 LQEWTK
+534 LQEWTN
-540 EKWLVVSSSS
+540 EKWLIVSSSIQ
-550 EGQKTIKEVRDDDE
+550 GQKTIKEVRDDDK
-564 FETRSLIKEHPI
+564 FELQSLIKEHPI
-576 YTKASMEFDNVDI
+576 YTKAIMEFDTVDI
-589 ISIEEVSKLSLVN
+589 TSIEEVPKLSLVSNENN
-602 DKINDKDDKVENK
+602 DKVDKVEDK

>member
-1 LIILYNL
+1 M
-8 IEDIL
+8 

-73 MGQEIMVQTLK
+73 MGQEIMVQTLR

-473 ETSDTDPKSFEDIIE
+473 ETSDTNPKSFEDIIE

-602 DKINDKDDKVENK
+602 DKINDIDDKVEDK

>member
-1 LIILYNL
+1 M
-8 IEDIL
+8 

-196 GLLKTLEEPPSHV
+196 GLLKTLEEPPPHV

-241 IKSLL
+241 IKSLI
-246 NNVCEKEMVS
+246 NKVCEKEMVS
-256 VEDPIIDLIAK
+256 IEDPIIDLIAK

-277 SLLDQAMALSNDG
+277 SLLDQALALSNDD

-315 ISNAEVEKAL
+315 ISNTEIEKAL
-325 LEAKNQADIGI
+325 LEVKNQVDIGI

-357 TESNDD
+357 TDSKDD
-363 NLSLGPEGLNR
+363 NLSLGPEGFNR
-374 IKALKDKTTVKHLS
+374 IRLLKDKISVKHLS

-399 EIKNFSNPLAALEMA
+399 EIKNFSKPLAALEMA
-414 IIRMAYISDLP
+414 IIRMSYISDLP
-425 TPDEIIKKIEGND
+425 TPDEIIKKIEGN
-438 LKLTEKKSPNSELK
+438 KTESSEKKSHNSDPN
-452 NSVKAIPTVSVKS
+452 NSIKVVPTVSVKP

-473 ETSDTDPKSFEDIIE
+473 ENREVDPKSFEDIIE
-488 LVRLKKNI
+488 LVRLNKNI

-508 VSFEKG
+508 VSFTKG
-514 KIELNILNSD
+514 KIELNILNND
-524 EKILFTLSSK
+524 EEILFTLSNK
-534 LQEWTK
+534 LQEWTN
-540 EKWLVVSSSS
+540 EKWLIVSSSIQ
-550 EGQKTIKEVRDDDE
+550 GQKTIKEVRDDDK
-564 FETRSLIKEHPI
+564 FELQSLIKEHPI
-576 YTKASMEFDNVDI
+576 YTKAIMEFDTVDI
-589 ISIEEVSKLSLVN
+589 TSIEEVPKLSLVSNENN
-602 DKINDKDDKVENK
+602 DKVDKVEDK

>member
-1 LIILYNL
+1 M
-8 IEDIL
+8 
-13 DTSDNIEETNDPA
+13 DTSDNIEETNDTVLD
-26 FGSSP
+26 SSP
-31 TIVDESQNNFLS
+31 TMADENQDNFLS

-50 KSTLKNSY
+50 KSSSKNSY

-112 LARSLNYETET
+112 LARSLNYETEA
-123 INEPNIEMSELGRH
+123 INEPNIDMSELGKH

-196 GLLKTLEEPPSHV
+196 GLLKTLEEPPPHV

-241 IKSLL
+241 IKLL
-246 NNVCEKEMVS
+246 INKVCEKEMVS
-256 VEDPIIDLIAK
+256 IEDPIIDLIAR

-301 GLSDQSRIIDLYEF
+301 GLSDQGRIIDLYEF
-315 ISNAEVEKAL
+315 ISNTEIEKAL
-325 LEAKNQADIGI
+325 LEVKDQVDIGI
-336 DPVNLI
+336 DPINLV

-357 TESNDD
+357 TDSNDD
-363 NLSLGPEGLNR
+363 NLSLGPEGFNR
-374 IKALKDKTTVKHLS
+374 IKSLKDKTSVKHLS

-399 EIKNFSNPLAALEMA
+399 EIKNFSKPLAALEMA
-414 IIRMAYISDLP
+414 IIRMSYISDLP
-425 TPDEIIKKIEGND
+425 TPDEIIKKIEEKNTE
-438 LKLTEKKSPNSELK
+438 LSEKKSPDSEINNSIK
-452 NSVKAIPTVSVKS
+452 VTPTVSVKP

-473 ETSDTDPKSFEDIIE
+473 ENCDTDLKSFEDIIE
-488 LVRLKKNI
+488 LVKLNKNI

-508 VSFEKG
+508 VSFERG
-514 KIELNILNSD
+514 KIELNILNND
-524 EKILFTLSSK
+524 EKILFTLSNK
-534 LQEWTK
+534 LKEWTH
-540 EKWLVVSSSS
+540 EKWLVVNSSLQ
-550 EGQKTIKEVRDDDE
+550 GKKTIKEVRDNKE
-564 FETRSLIKEHPI
+564 FELQSLIKEHPI
-576 YTKASMEFDNVDI
+576 YTKAIMEFDTVEI
-589 ISIEEVSKLSLVN
+589 SSIEEVPKLSLVSNKNN
-602 DKINDKDDKVENK
+602 DKEDKVKDK

>member
-1 LIILYNL
+1 M
-8 IEDIL
+8 
-13 DTSDNIEETNDPA
+13 DTSDNREETNDSVLE
-26 FGSSP
+26 SSP
-31 TIVDESQNNFLS
+31 TMADENQDDFLT
-43 EVEENKE
+43 EVEENNE
-50 KSTLKNSY
+50 KSSSKNSY

-123 INEPNIEMSELGRH
+123 INEPNIDMLELGKH

-151 MDAASRTGIADIRE
+151 MDAASRTGISDIRE

-196 GLLKTLEEPPSHV
+196 GLLKTLEEPPPHV

-241 IKSLL
+241 IKLL
-246 NNVCEKEMVS
+246 ISKVCEKEMVS
-256 VEDPIIDLIAK
+256 IEDPIIDLIAK

-277 SLLDQAMALSNDG
+277 SLLDQAMALSSDG

-315 ISNAEVEKAL
+315 ISNTEIEKAL
-325 LEAKNQADIGI
+325 LEVKDQVDIGI

-357 TESNDD
+357 TDSNDD
-363 NLSLGPEGLNR
+363 NLSLGPEGFSR
-374 IKALKDKTTVKHLS
+374 IKSLKDKISVKHLS
-388 RYWQMILKASS
+388 RYWQMILKSSS
-399 EIKNFSNPLAALEMA
+399 EIKNFSKPLAALEMA
-414 IIRMAYISDLP
+414 IIRMSYISDLP
-425 TPDEIIKKIEGND
+425 TPDEIIKKIEGN
-438 LKLTEKKSPNSELK
+438 KTESSEKKSLNSK
-452 NSVKAIPTVSVKS
+452 VNNSITVTPAVSAKPI
-465 VQQEKIIE
+465 QQEKIIE
-473 ETSDTDPKSFEDIIE
+473 ENSEIDPKSFEDIIK
-488 LVRLKKNI
+488 LARLNKNI

-524 EKILFTLSSK
+524 EKILFALSNK
-534 LQEWTK
+534 LQEWTNQ
-540 EKWLVVSSSS
+540 KWLIVSSSAQ
-550 EGQKTIKEVRDDDE
+550 GQKTIKEVRDDDK
-564 FETRSLIKEHPI
+564 FELHSLIKEHPI
-576 YTKASMEFDNVDI
+576 YTKAIMEFDTVEI
-589 ISIEEVSKLSLVN
+589 TSIEEVPKLSLVSN
-602 DKINDKDDKVENK
+602 ENNNKDDKVKDK

>member
-1 LIILYNL
+1 M
-8 IEDIL
+8 
-13 DTSDNIEETNDPA
+13 DTSDNIEETNDSVLD
-26 FGSSP
+26 SSP
-31 TIVDESQNNFLS
+31 TMADENQDNFLS

-50 KSTLKNSY
+50 KSSSKNSY

-123 INEPNIEMSELGRH
+123 INEPNIDMLELGKH

-151 MDAASRTGIADIRE
+151 MDAASRTGISDIRE

-196 GLLKTLEEPPSHV
+196 GLLKTLEEPPPHV

-241 IKSLL
+241 IKLL
-246 NNVCEKEMVS
+246 INKVCEKEMVS
-256 VEDPIIDLIAK
+256 IEDPIIDLIAK

-315 ISNAEVEKAL
+315 ISNTEIEKAL
-325 LEAKNQADIGI
+325 LEVKDQVDIGI

-357 TESNDD
+357 TDSSDD
-363 NLSLGPEGLNR
+363 NLSLGPEGFSR
-374 IKALKDKTTVKHLS
+374 IKSLKDKISVKHLS

-399 EIKNFSNPLAALEMA
+399 EIKNFSKPLAALEMA
-414 IIRMAYISDLP
+414 IIRMSYISDLP
-425 TPDEIIKKIEGND
+425 TPDEIIKKIEGNN
-438 LKLTEKKSPNSELK
+438 TESSEKKSPNSEV
-452 NSVKAIPTVSVKS
+452 NNAIKVVPTVSVKP

-473 ETSDTDPKSFEDIIE
+473 ENREFDPKSFEDIIE
-488 LVRLKKNI
+488 LVRLNKNI

-514 KIELNILNSD
+514 KIELNILNND
-524 EKILFTLSSK
+524 EKILFTLSNK
-534 LQEWTK
+534 LQEWTN
-540 EKWLVVSSSS
+540 EKWLIVSSSAQ
-550 EGQKTIKEVRDDDE
+550 GQKTIKEVRDDDK
-564 FETRSLIKEHPI
+564 FELHSLIKEHPI
-576 YTKASMEFDNVDI
+576 YTKAIIEFDTVDI
-589 ISIEEVSKLSLVN
+589 TSIEEVPKLSLVSNENN
-602 DKINDKDDKVENK
+602 DQDDKVDDK

>member
-1 LIILYNL
+1 M
-8 IEDIL
+8 
-13 DTSDNIEETNDPA
+13 DTSDNIEETNDTVLD
-26 FGSSP
+26 SSP
-31 TIVDESQNNFLS
+31 TMADENQDNFLS

-50 KSTLKNSY
+50 KSSSKNSY

-112 LARSLNYETET
+112 LARSLNYETEA
-123 INEPNIEMSELGRH
+123 INEPNIDMSELGKH

-241 IKSLL
+241 IKLL
-246 NNVCEKEMVS
+246 INKVCKKEMVS
-256 VEDPIIDLIAK
+256 IEDPIIDLIAK

-315 ISNAEVEKAL
+315 ISNTEIEKAL
-325 LEAKNQADIGI
+325 LEVKDQVDIGI

-357 TESNDD
+357 TDSNDD
-363 NLSLGPEGLNR
+363 NLSLGPEGFSR
-374 IKALKDKTTVKHLS
+374 IKSLKDKISVKHLS

-399 EIKNFSNPLAALEMA
+399 EIKNFSKSLAALEMA
-414 IIRMAYISDLP
+414 IIRMSYISDLP
-425 TPDEIIKKIEGND
+425 TPDEIIKKIEEN
-438 LKLTEKKSPNSELK
+438 KTESSEKKSPNSETNNNIK
-452 NSVKAIPTVSVKS
+452 VVPTVSVKP

-473 ETSDTDPKSFEDIIE
+473 ENSEFDPKGFEDIIE
-488 LVRLKKNI
+488 LVRLNKNI

-514 KIELNILNSD
+514 KIELNILNND
-524 EKILFTLSSK
+524 EKILFNLSNK
-534 LQEWTK
+534 LQEWTN
-540 EKWLVVSSSS
+540 EKWLIVSSSAQ
-550 EGQKTIKEVRDDDE
+550 GQKTIQELRDDDK
-564 FETRSLIKEHPI
+564 FELQSLIKEHPI
-576 YTKASMEFDNVDI
+576 YKKTIMEFDIVDI
-589 ISIEEVSKLSLVN
+589 TSIEEVPKLSLVSN
-602 DKINDKDDKVENK
+602 ENNDKDDKVEDE

>member
-1 LIILYNL
+1 M
-8 IEDIL
+8 
-13 DTSDNIEETNDPA
+13 DTSDNIEETNDSVLE
-26 FGSSP
+26 SSP
-31 TIVDESQNNFLS
+31 TMADENQDDFLT
-43 EVEENKE
+43 EVEENNE
-50 KSTLKNSY
+50 KSSSKNSY

-123 INEPNIEMSELGRH
+123 INEPNIDMLELGKH

-151 MDAASRTGIADIRE
+151 MDAASRTGISDIRE

-196 GLLKTLEEPPSHV
+196 GLLKTLEEPPPHV

-241 IKSLL
+241 IKLL
-246 NNVCEKEMVS
+246 ISKVCEKEMVS
-256 VEDPIIDLIAK
+256 IEDPIIDLIAK

-277 SLLDQAMALSNDG
+277 SLLDQAMALSSDG

-315 ISNAEVEKAL
+315 ISNTEIEKAL
-325 LEAKNQADIGI
+325 LEVKDQVDIGI

-357 TESNDD
+357 TDSNDD
-363 NLSLGPEGLNR
+363 NLSLGPEGFSR
-374 IKALKDKTTVKHLS
+374 IKSLKDKISVKHLS
-388 RYWQMILKASS
+388 RYWQMILKSSS
-399 EIKNFSNPLAALEMA
+399 EIKNFSKPLAALEMA
-414 IIRMAYISDLP
+414 IIRMSYISDLP
-425 TPDEIIKKIEGND
+425 TPDEIIKKIEGN
-438 LKLTEKKSPNSELK
+438 KTESSEKKSLNSK
-452 NSVKAIPTVSVKS
+452 VNNSITVTPAVSAKPI
-465 VQQEKIIE
+465 QQEKIIE
-473 ETSDTDPKSFEDIIE
+473 ENSEIDPKSFEDIIK
-488 LVRLKKNI
+488 LARLNKNI

-524 EKILFTLSSK
+524 EKILFALSNK
-534 LQEWTK
+534 LQEWTNQ
-540 EKWLVVSSSS
+540 KWLIVSSSAQ
-550 EGQKTIKEVRDDDE
+550 GQKTIKEVRDDDK
-564 FETRSLIKEHPI
+564 FELHSLIKEHPI
-576 YTKASMEFDNVDI
+576 YTKAIMEFDTVEI
-589 ISIEEVSKLSLVN
+589 TSIEEVPKLSLVSN
-602 DKINDKDDKVENK
+602 ENNNKDDKVKDK

>member
-1 LIILYNL
+1 
-8 IEDIL
+8 L
-13 DTSDNIEETNDPA
+13 DTSDNIGKNNDSVLE
-26 FGSSP
+26 SSP
-31 TIVDESQNNFLS
+31 TMADENQNNFLS
-43 EVEENKE
+43 EVEENSE
-50 KSTLKNSY
+50 KSSSKNSY

-84 NAFKTNRIA
+84 NAFKINRIA

-123 INEPNIEMSELGRH
+123 INEPNIDMLELGKH

-196 GLLKTLEEPPSHV
+196 GLLKTLEEPPPHV

-241 IKSLL
+241 IKLL
-246 NNVCEKEMVS
+246 INKVCEKEMVS
-256 VEDPIIDLIAK
+256 IEDPIIDLIAK

-277 SLLDQAMALSNDG
+277 SLLDQAMALSNDD

-315 ISNAEVEKAL
+315 ISNTEIEKAL
-325 LEAKNQADIGI
+325 LEVKDQVDIGI

-357 TESNDD
+357 TDSKDD
-363 NLSLGPEGLNR
+363 NLSLGPEGFNR
-374 IKALKDKTTVKHLS
+374 IKLLKDKTSVKHLS

-399 EIKNFSNPLAALEMA
+399 EIKNFSKPLAALEMA
-414 IIRMAYISDLP
+414 IIRMSYISDLP
-425 TPDEIIKKIEGND
+425 TPDEIIKKIEEGNAESS
-438 LKLTEKKSPNSELK
+438 EKKSPNSEIN
-452 NSVKAIPTVSVKS
+452 NSIKIIPTVSVKP

-473 ETSDTDPKSFEDIIE
+473 ENNQVDPKSFEDIIE
-488 LVRLKKNI
+488 LVRLNKNI
-496 RLQYDLENNVSL
+496 RLQYDLENNASL

-514 KIELNILNSD
+514 KIELNILNND
-524 EKILFTLSSK
+524 EKILFTLSNK
-534 LQEWTK
+534 LQEWTN
-540 EKWLVVSSSS
+540 EKWLIVSSSAK
-550 EGQKTIKEVRDDDE
+550 GQKTIKEVRDDDK
-564 FETRSLIKEHPI
+564 FELQLLIKEHPI
-576 YTKASMEFDNVDI
+576 YTKAKMEFDTVDI
-589 ISIEEVSKLSLVN
+589 TSIEEVPKLSLVSNENN
-602 DKINDKDDKVENK
+602 DKEDKVEDK